1 VGLSSA
7 YAGYEIIIT
16 RLYLYGILGALGKRY
31 SLRLR
36 NYGCQDRIIQGFVG
50 GKTVKASKANHQFI
64 DPLKIMVKLQL
75 KRPTFYKR

>member
-1 VGLSSA
+1 LLAQLFRVQLPSLGSSA

-36 NYGCQDRIIQGFVG
+36 NYGRQDCIIQGFVG
-50 GKTVKASKANHQFI
+50 GKTVKARKVSHKFI
-64 DPLKIMVKLQL
+64 DPPKNNG
-75 KRPTFYKR
+75 